1 MGFEELIYEVSDRVA
16 TITLNRPQRL
26 NALTP
31 TMREEMLAAF
41 TGADADPDVG
51 AIVLTGA
58 GRGFCSGGD
67 VKAMQ
72 ERYDDKSA
80 NPIDER
86 IAPVRDRVV
95 IAMQES
101 SKPVIAAVNGPAAGA
116 GFSMALA
123 ADIRVASSSARF
135 GMTFARRGL
144 HPDWGGT
151 YFLPRIVGVA
161 RACELIWS
169 GRMMDADEAMRLG
182 IVSELT
188 APEDLLS
195 TVHDMARTFAAG
207 PPIAIRLAKR
217 SIYNGLN
224 SELRDALSFETFAQN
239 ICSATQDAKE
249 GIRAFNEKRDPHF
262 SGR

>member
-151 YFLPRIVGVA
+151 YFLPRIVGTA
-161 RACELIWS
+161 KAAALIWS
-169 GRMMDADEAMRLG
+169 GNMIEA
-182 IVSELT
+182 E
-188 APEDLLS
+188 E
-195 TVHDMARTFAAG
+195 AA
-207 PPIAIRLAKR
+207 LKR
-217 SIYNGLN
+217 
-224 SELRDALSFETFAQN
+224 
-239 ICSATQDAKE
+239 
-249 GIRAFNEKRDPHF
+249 
-262 SGR
+262 